1 LLWFIMYEDYWQ
13 LETKPFEPT
22 ADPRFMFP
30 CPGHQAAAHK
40 LRYAIHSR
48 RPAALLVG
56 PAGIGKTLA
65 WHTLSAQLGKAL
77 GKQAHL
83 IFPLLSPRE
92 MLAFLA
98 HTLGAPVTAAQPA
111 VDECLSALQ
120 FVLHE
125 NRAQGKLAVLAVD
138 EAHLLE
144 DAGLLDTLRLLM
156 NLRDGGDSLFTLLLI
171 GQTSAL
177 SIMERY
183 NNLDER
189 LEMKVQL
196 KPFTSE
202 ETAGYIEHRLVMAG
216 ASRPLFTPPALELA
230 HQLSGGIPR
239 RINRL
244 CDLALMVGFA
254 AGDSE
259 IDAPQL
265 RAVHNE
271 LVTLS
276 VAA

>member
-1 LLWFIMYEDYWQ
+1 MYEDYWQ
-13 LETKPFEPT
+13 LDTKPFEPNVD
-22 ADPRFMFP
+22 ARFLFP
-30 CPGHQAAAHK
+30 CPAHQAALHK
-40 LRYAIHSR
+40 LRYAIESR

-56 PAGIGKTLA
+56 PAGIGKTLL
-65 WHTLSAQLGKAL
+65 WHALANQLGESL

-83 IFPLLSPRE
+83 VFPLLSPRE
-92 MLAFLA
+92 MLAYLA
-98 HTLGAPVTAAQPA
+98 QHLGAPSQSAQQS
-111 VDECLSALQ
+111 VDESLRGLESV
-120 FVLHE
+120 FTE
-125 NRAQGKLAVLAVD
+125 NRQRGRLAVLAVD

-144 DAGLLDTLRLLM
+144 DAGLLEPLRLLM
-156 NLRDGGDSLFTLLLI
+156 NLRIESEPLFTLLLV
-171 GQTSAL
+171 GQVPAL
-177 SIMERY
+177 STMERC

-189 LEMKVQL
+189 LEMKVYL

-216 ASRPLFTPPALELA
+216 ATRPLFTPQALELA

-244 CDLALMVGFA
+244 CDLALMVGYA
-254 AGDSE
+254 AGDAE

-265 RAVHNE
+265 RAVNDE

-276 VAA
+276 AAA

>member
-1 LLWFIMYEDYWQ
+1 MYEDYWQ

-22 ADPRFMFP
+22 ADLQFQFP
-30 CPGHQAAAHK
+30 CPGHQASVHK
-40 LRYAIHSR
+40 LRYAIESR

-65 WHTLSAQLGKAL
+65 WHVLSTQLGEAL

-92 MLAFLA
+92 MLAY
-98 HTLGAPVTAAQPA
+98 LGHELGVPLTSPQPS

-120 FVLHE
+120 AVLYE
-125 NRAQGKLAVLAVD
+125 NRLHGKLAVLAVD
-138 EAHLLE
+138 ESHLLE
-144 DAGLLDTLRLLM
+144 DAGLLDPLRLLM
-156 NLRDGGDSLFTLLLI
+156 NLRAGSEPLFTLLLI
-171 GQTSAL
+171 GQTAVL
-177 SIMERY
+177 STMERY
-183 NNLDER
+183 NDLDDR
-189 LEMKVQL
+189 LEIKVQL
-196 KPFTSE
+196 KPFTSD

-216 ASRPLFTPPALELA
+216 ASRPLFTPQALEMA

-244 CDLALMVGFA
+244 CDLALIVGFA
-254 AGDSE
+254 AGDSD

-265 RAVHNE
+265 RAVQNE

-276 VAA
+276 AAA

>member
-1 LLWFIMYEDYWQ
+1 MYQDYWQ

-22 ADPRFMFP
+22 AGPQFAFP
-30 CPGHQAAAHK
+30 CPGHQAALRK
-40 LRYAIHSR
+40 LRYAIESR

-56 PAGIGKTLA
+56 AAGIGKTMMWQNLTA
-65 WHTLSAQLGKAL
+65 ELGGSLGKH
-77 GKQAHL
+77 AHL
-83 IFPLLSPRE
+83 VFPLLSPRE
-92 MLAFLA
+92 MLAYLA
-98 HTLGAPVTAAQPA
+98 FQLGAPLSNLQPA
-111 VDECLSALQ
+111 VEESLRGLEA
-120 FVLHE
+120 VLLE
-125 NRAQGKLAVLAVD
+125 NHQRGQLAVLAVD
-138 EAHLLE
+138 EAQLLE
-144 DAGLLDTLRLLM
+144 DAGLLDALRLLM
-156 NLRDGGDSLFTLLLI
+156 NLRSQGEPLFTLLLI
-171 GQTSAL
+171 GQVPAL

-189 LEMKVQL
+189 LELKVLL

-216 ASRPLFTPPALELA
+216 ATRPLFTEQALAMA

-254 AGDSE
+254 AGDAE

-265 RAVHNE
+265 RAVNDE

-276 VAA
+276 AAA